1 MTDLLEVSHQYDREA
16 GRTVSMRKADRL
28 RRMRDSLRYMVG
40 NRDGADPMTLR
51 LHLGLRLDVTTQW
64 CRRHGYH
71 ASIGANGLTFQR
83 DGEPPQ
89 VASLGDILRWD
100 GRRIVVERGA

>member
-16 GRTVSMRKADRL
+16 GRAVSMRKAAQL

-51 LHLGLRLDVTTQW
+51 LRLGLRLDVTVQW

-71 ASIGANGLTFQR
+71 ASIGAGGLTFQR
-83 DGEPPQ
+83 DGEPAQ
-89 VASLGDILRWD
+89 VASLGDTLHWD
-100 GRRIVVERGA
+100 GRRIAVEHGV